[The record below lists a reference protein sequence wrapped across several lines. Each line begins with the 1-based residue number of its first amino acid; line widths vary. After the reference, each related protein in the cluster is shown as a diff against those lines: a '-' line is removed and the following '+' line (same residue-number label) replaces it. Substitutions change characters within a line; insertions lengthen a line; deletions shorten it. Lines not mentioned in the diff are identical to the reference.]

1 MEQLIFDQINQL
13 SGIFGQTWI
22 ALPLFGFS
30 IFIASLFGSPVIYN
44 FMSQKTLNSK
54 AEIER
59 LLELM
64 DVEMDKKK
72 LMLTLL
78 LLSYGLGFIVFLAF
92 WPNIQVGFFA
102 GVGAVF
108 AGIKLPVIY
117 MNAQYEK
124 RCTRIVEQMVDGM
137 TIMANSIKA
146 GLGVTQGMERVA
158 ENLKGPLSQEFNNAL
173 SRIRLGMT
181 VEDSLNL
188 FATRVP
194 RQDVQML
201 VMAINILKE
210 TGGNLGETFET
221 INLVIRERQKIEKK
235 IDAMTT
241 QGKVQGIIISMMPFF
256 LLGLFKTMD
265 PKFVEPLFTT
275 TMGMILLMGVV
286 VLVVLGGIV
295 IKKIVTIKV

>member
-1 MEQLIFDQINQL
+1 MEQQIINQL
-13 SGIFGQTWI
+13 IEIFGQTWVM
-22 ALPLFGFS
+22 LPLFGVAV
-30 IFIASLFGSPVIYN
+30 FIASLFGGPLIYN
-44 FMSQKTLNSK
+44 YMAAKSMNSK
-54 AEIER
+54 AEVER

-64 DVEMDKKK
+64 DVEIDQKK
-72 LMLTLL
+72 LLWTLL
-78 LLSYGLGFIVFLAF
+78 LVSYGLGFIVFLMF

-102 GVGAVF
+102 GVAATF

-117 MNAQYEK
+117 VKGQYEK
-124 RCTRIVEQMVDGM
+124 RCTKIVDQMVDGM

-158 ENLKGPLSQEFNNAL
+158 QNLKGPLAQEFNNAL

-181 VEDSLNL
+181 VEDSLNM

-201 VMAINILKE
+201 VTAINILKE

-235 IDAMTT
+235 IEAMTA
-241 QGKVQGIIISMMPFF
+241 QGKVQGVIISMMPFL
-256 LLGLFKTMD
+256 LLGLFKAMD

-275 TMGMILLMGVV
+275 TMGMILLMAVV

>member
-1 MEQLIFDQINQL
+1 MEKLIFEQIDQL
-13 SGIFGQTWI
+13 SVIFGKTWI

-30 IFIASLFGSPVIYN
+30 IFIASLFGSPVIYK
-44 FMSQKTLNSK
+44 FMSAKTLNSK

-72 LMLTLL
+72 LMITLL

-92 WPNIQVGFFA
+92 WPNIQAGFFA
-102 GVGAVF
+102 GVAAVF

-117 MNAQYEK
+117 MKSQYEK
-124 RCTRIVEQMVDGM
+124 RCTLIVEQMVDGM

-158 ENLKGPLSQEFNNAL
+158 QNLKGPLSQEFNNAL

-201 VMAINILKE
+201 VTAINILKE

-235 IDAMTT
+235 IEAMTT

-256 LLGLFKTMD
+256 LLGLFRTMD

-275 TMGMILLMGVV
+275 TMGMILLAGVV